1 MVVLLRRTRRIA
13 SLVNSGTTTLQT
25 LDYRNDEALPRE
37 RLSPVAVQR
46 RSMDE
51 FKRPVADTL
60 PTSELL

>member
-37 RLSPVAVQR
+37 RLSPVADLGRHSVQ
-46 RSMDE
+46 
-51 FKRPVADTL
+51 TL
-60 PTSELL
+60 DPMPPLW